1 MATFTPF
8 RYVPHRSVHAIVAKG
23 SGMALLPRIHLPRT
37 PVYRPSSDPY
47 SRAIM
52 EGMND
57 PYAQPIQHEDP
68 PDLDLKILE
77 VLREAAQSA
86 RLLAQTISQSDEQ
99 VGVDA
104 VRLGLV
110 GLASRGLARP
120 SGRVSLR
127 AEMDADEPTLL
138 AEEAAPLWEIT
149 EEGRAVVEP
158 YIGVA
163 RAPYDR
169 GVGDDEV
176 VVVVVVVDDERD
188 VAGLVVLLLI
198 ALLTAVCA
206 VYSLLTA
213 AGVLGGG

>member
-1 MATFTPF
+1 M
-8 RYVPHRSVHAIVAKG
+8 
-23 SGMALLPRIHLPRT
+23 
-37 PVYRPSSDPY
+37 
-47 SRAIM
+47 
-52 EGMND
+52 
-57 PYAQPIQHEDP
+57 
-68 PDLDLKILE
+68 
-77 VLREAAQSA
+77 REAAQSA

-104 VRLGLV
+104 VQLGLM
-110 GLASRGLARP
+110 GLASRGLACP

-169 GVGDDEV
+169 GVGDDDE
-176 VVVVVVVDDERD
+176 VVVDDERD

>member
-1 MATFTPF
+1 
-8 RYVPHRSVHAIVAKG
+8 
-23 SGMALLPRIHLPRT
+23 
-37 PVYRPSSDPY
+37 
-47 SRAIM
+47 
-52 EGMND
+52 
-57 PYAQPIQHEDP
+57 
-68 PDLDLKILE
+68 
-77 VLREAAQSA
+77 
-86 RLLAQTISQSDEQ
+86 
-99 VGVDA
+99 
-104 VRLGLV
+104 
-110 GLASRGLARP
+110 
-120 SGRVSLR
+120 
-127 AEMDADEPTLL
+127 MDADEPTLL

-169 GVGDDEV
+169 GVGDDDE
-176 VVVVVVVDDERD
+176 VVVVVVDDERD